1 LNLFE
6 TINGKFPEDK
16 EKLIGI
22 IDGFFNLDPE
32 KRVLYQMGRRMG
44 FFRGPDDMDTS
55 PHLEKVKQACD
66 QYGVTPQNID
76 SVIDELMKR
85 FV

>member
-1 LNLFE
+1 
-6 TINGKFPEDK
+6 
-16 EKLIGI
+16 
-22 IDGFFNLDPE
+22 
-32 KRVLYQMGRRMG
+32 
-44 FFRGPDDMDTS
+44 
-55 PHLEKVKQACD
+55 VKQACD